1 MLEGAIVYKNM
12 TDSVLNAKCE
22 LSAEHSH
29 KDAKRKIQNWASS
42 EHDWNTDPSF
52 NQTSEISSHVL
63 FGLFLKT
70 S

>member
-42 EHDWNTDPSF
+42 EHDWKYRPIFQPDIRN
-52 NQTSEISSHVL
+52 
-63 FGLFLKT
+63 K
-70 S
+70 

>member
-29 KDAKRKIQNWASS
+29 KDAKRKIQN
-42 EHDWNTDPSF
+42 
-52 NQTSEISSHVL
+52 
-63 FGLFLKT
+63 
-70 S
+70 